1 MSGHK
6 SRVVVLST
14 AAVFALSGCSSLN
27 NTERGAATGAAVGGV
42 VGGVIGNQTGSTT
55 KGAIIGA
62 VIGGAAGAAIGHRM
76 DEQAEEL
83 ETEIPNAE
91 IERVGEG
98 IQVTFDSGLLF
109 DYDSDV
115 LRSAARENLRNLAN
129 SLKEYEDTEVLVVG
143 HTDSRGTDAYNQ
155 GLSERRASAAKA
167 FLVSQGIPSARVS
180 AMGRGEMEPVASNDT
195 DAGRQENRRVEVAIF
210 ASEELQEE
218 MLRRHGTTGGR

>member
-6 SRVVVLST
+6 SRVMVLST

-62 VIGGAAGAAIGHRM
+62 VIGGAAGAAIGYRM
-76 DEQAEEL
+76 DDQAEEL
-83 ETEIPNAE
+83 ENEIPNAE

-115 LRSAARENLRNLAN
+115 LRAAARENLRNLAL
-129 SLKEYEDTEVLVVG
+129 SLQEYEDTEVLVVG
-143 HTDSRGTDAYNQ
+143 HTDSRGTDSYNQ
-155 GLSERRASAAKA
+155 GLSERRAAAA
-167 FLVSQGIPSARVS
+167 ERYLISQGIPDSRIS

-195 DAGRQENRRVEVAIF
+195 DMGRQENRRVEVAIF
-210 ASEELQEE
+210 ASEELQAE
-218 MLRRHGTTGGR
+218 MLRRHGSTGGR